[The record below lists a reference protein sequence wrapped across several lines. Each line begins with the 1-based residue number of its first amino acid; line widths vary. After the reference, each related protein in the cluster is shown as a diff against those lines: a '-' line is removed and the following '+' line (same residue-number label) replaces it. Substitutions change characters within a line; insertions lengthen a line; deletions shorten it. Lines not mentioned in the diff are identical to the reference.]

1 MNENRNPE
9 GNSAEI
15 VARYISRRTELR
27 INLKSSYYKEV
38 EGRTTMV
45 PGISV
50 RFKEG
55 VYETKDPEIISM
67 LESHPNFGEGDN
79 GEFIRVPDHVLDP
92 LKERDEQYKD
102 LEKRKK
108 ELDEREAAVKAAEAR
123 ISGNEEGVRVP
134 ETGKQTDS
142 VNLDS
147 LKRDALLEIAEK
159 EGLKKEDFPVGTKNA
174 KIVEAIRANR
184 SEGDGGSA
192 F

>member
-9 GNSAEI
+9 GNPAEI

-38 EGRTTMV
+38 EGRTAMV

-55 VYETKDPEIISM
+55 VYETRDPEIISM

-79 GEFIRVPDHVLDP
+79 GEFIRVPDNVLDP
-92 LKERDEQYKD
+92 IKERDEQYKD

-108 ELDEREAAVKAAEAR
+108 ELDEREAAIKASEAR
-123 ISGNEEGVRVP
+123 ISGSEEGLKVP

-147 LKRDALLEIAEK
+147 LKRDALLEIAET

-174 KIVEAIRANR
+174 KIVEAIRASR